1 MRVRRRL
8 EGIRRAAKTQS
19 PAHRGSRESSP
30 ANPGRIRL
38 QAEWRVESKGSPGQ
52 TLIATNEPAGRAS
65 GQAGEAEA
73 RGTEGAP
80 HGAAATGS
88 ENRFAVWRCRP
99 IAVRRRSPRTPRS

>member
-1 MRVRRRL
+1 MRVRRRH
-8 EGIRRAAKTQS
+8 EGIRRAAKTPR
-19 PAHRGSRESSP
+19 PAHRGSREGDA
-30 ANPGRIRL
+30 ANPSRIRL
-38 QAEWRVESKGSPGQ
+38 EAWWRVEAQGSRGQ
-52 TLIATNEPAGRAS
+52 TLIAANEPAGRAS

-99 IAVRRRSPRTPRS
+99 TAV